1 MATLT
6 YTYTE
11 KQGRDTQAI
20 HVVARSITRDK
31 LDWMGVDMLQ
41 AFIEIDGITRDI
53 TNLAEA
59 SGILQKALEEADW
72 IAMYAECMA
81 DQLETE
87 YQR

>member
-11 KQGRDTQAI
+11 KQERDTQAI
-20 HVVARSITRDK
+20 HVVARGITRDN

-41 AFIEIDGITRDI
+41 AYIEVNGSTTEI

-81 DQLETE
+81 DRLETE
-87 YQR
+87 HQ